1 MWHSADR
8 LEDIS
13 HALFVHAL
21 ELLLLAK
28 AATVILRTK
37 IHIWLELAFRISVQ
51 RGQVKIIIIQFI

>member
-13 HALFVHAL
+13 HALIVHAL

-37 IHIWLELAFRISVQ
+37 IF
-51 RGQVKIIIIQFI
+51 G